1 MKVVLFVLSLFISHS
16 LFSQIA
22 AGPQPIGATV
32 QQQPPKYLGYLDING
47 ILPLKYAPSPNDV
60 AFEAKYWFSKTP
72 SLQNSFGL
80 GWQIGFN
87 EGYGKSDTDFTADGL
102 TGRELAYLYNYVS
115 ARYKVILGKQ
125 KIRPYAEVGG
135 GYLFMRHELVDRPL
149 NPNYNQN
156 QNNNQN
162 HNCPDTREFLR
173 EATPIRNQHRAA
185 LDLEAGLNIYLTDDV
200 SLNVGVGGIIAN
212 NIGHLEEV
220 NESAFLENV
229 TTRPTAYQF
238 SNNILQS
245 ASLKVGVT
253 IRLQNRPCES
263 KQELQDLPCERKHE
277 QCCCAGKS
285 NSHYIIDYTNTN
297 ANRKRCRK

>member
-1 MKVVLFVLSLFISHS
+1 MKVVMIVLPLFLSL
-16 LFSQIA
+16 SQFLHAQIT
-22 AGPQPIGATV
+22 GPQPMGATV
-32 QQQPPKYLGYLDING
+32 QQEPPKYLGYLDING

-72 SLQNSFGL
+72 NLQNSFGL

-87 EGYGKSDTDFTADGL
+87 EGYAKSDTDFTADGL

-125 KIRPYAEVGG
+125 KIRPYAEIGG
-135 GYLFMRHELVDRPL
+135 GYLFMRHELVERPL
-149 NPNYNQN
+149 NPDFNQN
-156 QNNNQN
+156 QNNN

-253 IRLQNRPCES
+253 ILLQNRPCES
-263 KQELQDLPCERKHE
+263 KQELQDRPCERKQE
-277 QCCCAGKS
+277 QCSCAGKC
-285 NSHYIIDYTNTN
+285 NSHYIIDYTNT
-297 ANRKRCRK
+297 KSCSK